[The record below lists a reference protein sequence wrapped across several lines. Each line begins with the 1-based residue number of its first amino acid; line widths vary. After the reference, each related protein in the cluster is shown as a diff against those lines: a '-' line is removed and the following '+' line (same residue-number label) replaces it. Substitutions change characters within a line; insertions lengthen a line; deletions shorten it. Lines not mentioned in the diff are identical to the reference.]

1 MDIIFAIIVL
11 TLGLLFLKWAM
22 SLAPW
27 VPTKKEAIKRL
38 SQVIDIKPSENYLE
52 LGSWDG
58 RVILSLAEKYP
69 DSYFYWVEIVP
80 YLCFIWRIRQY
91 FLGLKNTKLTLW
103 NALKMN
109 YSHYQHIFIFW
120 LPETIEKKVLPK
132 FESEATI
139 WTKLYSYAF
148 SFPQSVSSQVESL
161 WGPWVQKIHIYTK
174 K

>member
-1 MDIIFAIIVL
+1 MDIIFAIIIL
-11 TLGLLFLKWAM
+11 ALGVLFLRWAM

-27 VPTKKEAIKRL
+27 VPTKKEAIERL
-38 SQVIDIKPSENYLE
+38 SWVIDIKPSENYLE

-69 DSYFYWVEIVP
+69 DSYFHWVEIVP
-80 YLCFIWRIRQY
+80 YLYYIWRIRKS
-91 FLGLKNTKLTLW
+91 FLRLKNTNLSLW

-109 YSHYQHIFIFW
+109 YSQYQHIFVFW

-132 FESEATI
+132 FEKEAKI

-148 SFPQSVSSQVESL
+148 SFPQSSSSSVVSL
-161 WGPWVQKIHIYTK
+161 WEAWVQKIHIYTK
-174 K
+174 Q